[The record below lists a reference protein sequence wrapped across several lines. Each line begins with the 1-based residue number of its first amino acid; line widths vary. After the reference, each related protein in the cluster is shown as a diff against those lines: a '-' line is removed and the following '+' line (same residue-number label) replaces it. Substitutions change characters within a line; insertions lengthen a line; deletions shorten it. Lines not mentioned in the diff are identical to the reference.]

1 MKQETKKPVLYA
13 TSPDLAGIERSINK
27 FFYRTVGWSVK
38 EDLTILNPKGEV
50 YTGFKIKVVTRKGVT
65 RYRLESND

>member
-1 MKQETKKPVLYA
+1 MKTESKKPTLYA
-13 TSPDLAGIERSINK
+13 TSPDLAGIARSINK
-27 FFYRTVGWSVK
+27 FFYCTAGWSVK
-38 EDLTILNPKGEV
+38 EDLTIIDPKGEV

>member
-1 MKQETKKPVLYA
+1 MKTETKKPVLYA
-13 TSPDLAGIERSINK
+13 TSPDLAGIARSINK
-27 FFYRTVGWSVK
+27 FFYSEGWSVK

>member
-1 MKQETKKPVLYA
+1 MKTENKKPTLYA
-13 TSPDLAGIERSINK
+13 TSPDLAGIARSINK
-27 FFYRTVGWSVK
+27 FFYSVGWSVK
-38 EDLTILNPKGEV
+38 EDLAIIDPKGEV

>member
-1 MKQETKKPVLYA
+1 MKTKNPVLYA
-13 TSPDLAGIERSINK
+13 TSDSIAGIARSINK
-27 FFYRTVGWSVK
+27 FFYSEGWSVK
-38 EDLTILNPKGEV
+38 EDLTILDPKGGV